1 VEQHQL
7 EGLGCLLADL
17 YLTQIPL
24 RQLNIWLL
32 VAAVA
37 AERMKAVVRAVVV
50 LEPRLVMSL
59 LQDQSQ

>member
-7 EGLGCLLADL
+7 EGLGCLADL

-37 AERMKAVVRAVVV
+37 AVRMKAVVRAVVV